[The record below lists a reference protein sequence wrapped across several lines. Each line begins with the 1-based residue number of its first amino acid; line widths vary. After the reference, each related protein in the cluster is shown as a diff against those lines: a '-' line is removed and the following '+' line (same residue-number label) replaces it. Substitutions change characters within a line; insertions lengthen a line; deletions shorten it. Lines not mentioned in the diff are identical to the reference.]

1 MSNTS
6 RHLSL
11 HVIICLCRLSFI
23 FFLLAT
29 MLVFCLP
36 AVLSVS
42 CCNSTIL
49 TLSNLFKNNNKA
61 YLGSAQLLVR
71 DSGSTYLGSKV
82 RGYCWEERG
91 QKKIICHL
99 SPRCPYTTTWF
110 IEDQGSTWVLAETSH
125 IPTTAD
131 IACLTCCLQPIDLPP
146 CVPPAAFEKITK
158 KSICAQEEL
167 GGARC
172 CAGLLALT
180 FAVFNFQDACSQDFA
195 HICWVSPVNI

>member
-6 RHLSL
+6 SHLSL

-49 TLSNLFKNNNKA
+49 TLSNLFKNNNNKA
-61 YLGSAQLLVR
+61 YLESAQLLVR
-71 DSGSTYLGSKV
+71 GSGSTYLGSKV

-91 QKKIICHL
+91 QKKN
-99 SPRCPYTTTWF
+99 
-110 IEDQGSTWVLAETSH
+110 
-125 IPTTAD
+125 
-131 IACLTCCLQPIDLPP
+131 DLPL
-146 CVPPAAFEKITK
+146 
-158 KSICAQEEL
+158 KSSLPLYHHLVHWGPGLNMGFGRDKPYSNHSWHCLFNLLFATNRFTSMCTSSCLWKDYQEEYLCPGRAWWCQVRCWSL
-167 GGARC
+167 G
-172 CAGLLALT
+172 T
-180 FAVFNFQDACSQDFA
+180 
-195 HICWVSPVNI
+195 HICCI